1 MNTHEVQKK
10 IQEYLL
16 VLSERQYFNGSVT
29 VGYKGKLLV
38 SEGFGKAN
46 FQNNRNNTPTTK
58 FKIGSITKSFTA
70 VCVLQLYENG
80 LLDIYSPIRK
90 YIDFPSF
97 HPITIEHLL
106 THSSGIPNFTSFED
120 YWDKAMRLPSSI
132 AHTISTFKHMD
143 LEFKPGTKFSYSN
156 SGYIVLT
163 QIIES
168 ISGMSYGEY
177 VKKNICDV
185 IGLTNTGLDDGMQ
198 IINDF
203 SSGYTINKE
212 IINSPFI
219 DMSIPLGAYGMY
231 STAEDLFLFD
241 KALHSNIILSKK
253 SRKLMED
260 TYYDCYG
267 YGWFIYT
274 STELMA
280 NSQCVGHYGDIN
292 GYSNQ
297 ILRFPE
303 KEVSIS
309 VLSNLNITPVDT
321 IAKNIVKIM
330 NGVEINFPAR
340 SINNVHLCEDANIT
354 GDFRL
359 EETKEIITVKH
370 QNSKWYAIIPK
381 RYGVQYYIEI
391 NPVNINGN
399 MIRFVTNFIDEELTF
414 IKGSPTILEYRNC
427 DNKRYSGS
435 KIEVSI

>member
-10 IQEYLL
+10 ILDYLL
-16 VLSERQYFNGSVT
+16 SLSGRQYFNGSVS

-46 FQNNRNNTPTTK
+46 FQNNRINTPTTK

-70 VCVLQLYENG
+70 ICILQLYEKG
-80 LLDIYSPIRK
+80 LLDIYSPINE

-97 HPITIEHLL
+97 YPITIEHLL
-106 THSSGIPNFTSFED
+106 THSSGIPNFTGFKD
-120 YWDKAMRLPSSI
+120 YWDIVMRLQSSI
-132 AHTISTFKHMD
+132 AQTISTFKHLD
-143 LEFKPGTKFSYSN
+143 LEFKPGTKFNYSN

-168 ISGMSYGEY
+168 ISGMSYEEY
-177 VKKNICDV
+177 LKKNICDV

-212 IINSPFI
+212 IINSSFI
-219 DMSIPLGAYGMY
+219 DMSIRLGAYGMY

-241 KALHSNIILSKK
+241 KALQSNIILSKK
-253 SRKLMED
+253 SRKMMED
-260 TYYDCYG
+260 TYHDCYG

-274 STELMA
+274 STDLMQ
-280 NSQCVGHYGDIN
+280 NSKCVGHYGDIN

-309 VLSNLNITPVDT
+309 VLSNINITPVDT

-330 NGVEINFPAR
+330 NGVEINIPAR
-340 SINNVHLCEDANIT
+340 RINNVYLSEDANIT
-354 GDFRL
+354 GEFRL
-359 EETKEIITVKH
+359 KERKEIITIKYE
-370 QNSKWYAIIPK
+370 NGKWYAIIPK
-381 RYGVQYYIEI
+381 RYGVQYCIEI
-391 NPVNINGN
+391 KPVNINGN
-399 MIRFVTNFIDEELTF
+399 MIKFMTNFIDEELTI

-427 DNKRYSGS
+427 DNWRYSGT
-435 KIEVSI
+435 K